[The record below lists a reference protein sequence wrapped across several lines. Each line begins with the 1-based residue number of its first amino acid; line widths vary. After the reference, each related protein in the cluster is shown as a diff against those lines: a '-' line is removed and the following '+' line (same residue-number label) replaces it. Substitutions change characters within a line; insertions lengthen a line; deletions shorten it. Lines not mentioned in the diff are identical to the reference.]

1 MKFSL
6 EKKIIFFFFLAAIA
20 LVSVLVIFYYNT
32 QKIKSTSDLVE
43 HTQEVLRKSD
53 AVLMDVLNIETG
65 SRGYILMGNEIYL
78 QPFNNAVI
86 TINSNIE
93 KLALL
98 TKDNPNQQSR
108 IDSLKKVIEE
118 RLSFTKNSIEARK
131 QKGLTDSEKTMADGK
146 GKNLT
151 DKIRSLITDINSEE
165 LRLLRQRK
173 QTAEKDTQN
182 FALIFLVLF
191 AIILVILITVYII
204 ITSNLR
210 VRKKAEYELRQ
221 LNKELVFQNEEKEK
235 RATELI
241 TANSEIKTAEEHLK
255 AVNKE
260 LEAFSYSV
268 SHDLRAPLR
277 AVHGFTQI
285 LKEDYGTQLDMEGNR
300 MMNNIMNNAKKMGQL
315 IDDLLTYSRLGR
327 KELVK
332 NTIRMQDMVTNLCDE
347 IKKEYT
353 DRIIEF
359 QINTLQPAHGD
370 SVAIKQVWVNLI
382 SNAVKFS
389 KLKQKAIIEIGS
401 EVKGDEII
409 YFIKDNGAGF
419 DMRYTNKLFGVFQRL
434 HSNEEF
440 EGTGVGLAIVQR
452 IIAKHGGRVW
462 AEGKTNEGATFY
474 FTLTKS

>member
-332 NTIRMQDMVTNLCDE
+332 NTIRMQDMVTNL
-347 IKKEYT
+347 
-353 DRIIEF
+353 
-359 QINTLQPAHGD
+359 
-370 SVAIKQVWVNLI
+370 
-382 SNAVKFS
+382 
-389 KLKQKAIIEIGS
+389 
-401 EVKGDEII
+401 
-409 YFIKDNGAGF
+409 
-419 DMRYTNKLFGVFQRL
+419 
-434 HSNEEF
+434 
-440 EGTGVGLAIVQR
+440 
-452 IIAKHGGRVW
+452 
-462 AEGKTNEGATFY
+462 
-474 FTLTKS
+474 